1 MNPPISELI
10 LDELAAAPAEFDRL
24 LHAVP
29 PSLWDFKPADW
40 GGCPG
45 ETFSLREQLCHLR
58 DLEIEGYQRRFQ
70 RTRAEDCPV
79 LESVDGYAL
88 ATERRYAET
97 DPVAALAA
105 FAAAR
110 RETLAM
116 IRGFSV
122 AELRRPADFAEYGRV
137 TLAGLVHYLSAH
149 DRQHLASIHWLIGR
163 MTEAAA

>member
-1 MNPPISELI
+1 MPISELI
-10 LDELAAAPAEFDRL
+10 MSELAAAPAEFGKL
-24 LHAVP
+24 LRTVP
-29 PSLWDFKPADW
+29 AELWDFKPTDW

-70 RTRAEDCPV
+70 RTRAEESPV
-79 LESVDGYAL
+79 LESVDGYVL
-88 ATERRYAET
+88 ARERQYAEA
-97 DPVAALAA
+97 DPAAALAA
-105 FAAAR
+105 YAAAR

-116 IRGFSV
+116 IRGFSA
-122 AELRRPADFAEYGRV
+122 AELARPADFAEYGRV

-163 MTEAAA
+163 MSEAAA